1 MRANGVCTPHATSR
15 RLRAINAQPAPPTT
29 DALEAAPAAVARGA
43 RSQRT
48 REGVVDALLRL
59 VRQGNFRPTAR
70 EISDEAG
77 TSLRSVYVHFDDLE
91 DLFCAAAERQGQSV
105 AHLMTEI
112 DISGDFP
119 SRLDAYVQQHV
130 EVWEAIAPVWFAAKL
145 QEAFSPSL
153 AAILASTRQR
163 SNRYLRHVFAT
174 EIAALPA
181 SQMESI
187 VTICETIASTA
198 TWDQWRRLEQKSAQ
212 ECTQTVSV
220 AFTQLLAP
228 GGSS

>member
-1 MRANGVCTPHATSR
+1 M
-15 RLRAINAQPAPPTT
+15 RAINPQPAPSTN
-29 DALEAAPAAVARGA
+29 DARDVAPAAIARGA

-48 REGVVDALLRL
+48 RERVVDALLRL
-59 VRQGNFRPTAR
+59 VREGNFRPTAR

-91 DLFCAAAERQGQSV
+91 DLFCAASERQAQSV

-112 DISGDFP
+112 DTSRDFP
-119 SRLDAYVQQHV
+119 SRRDAYVQQHV
-130 EVWEAIAPVWFAAKL
+130 EVWEAIAPVWVAAKL

-163 SNRYLRHVFAT
+163 SDRYFRHVFAA
-174 EIAALPA
+174 EIAVLPA
-181 SQMESI
+181 SQRESI

-198 TWDQWRRLEQKSAQ
+198 TWDQWRRLEQKSAL
-212 ECTQTVSV
+212 ECAQTISL
-220 AFTQLLAP
+220 ALTQLLAS
-228 GGSS
+228 GSSS